1 VSSPTLRDTTFYIGN
16 PIDQELIT
24 PVFIQHSKLKK
35 LHNNPIS
42 QLFSIRYPIIQAGMI
57 WASGWKL
64 ASAVSNAGGLGY
76 ILVSTFRKSHI
87 GEQNEYHEVY

>member
-1 VSSPTLRDTTFYIGN
+1 
-16 PIDQELIT
+16 
-24 PVFIQHSKLKK
+24 
-35 LHNNPIS
+35 
-42 QLFSIRYPIIQAGMI
+42 MI